1 MQTLALGSGVG
12 GFLPGV
18 FSDLQPHQSEPS
30 FAPATDGDILSGPLP
45 EVSAVGGLCG
55 PPYLPFP
62 SQPWPV
68 QRSRMVRGSKQAAW
82 GRVPVRG
89 AQPAPSLAPLSLPY
103 LAPCIRG
110 GLGEEGSG
118 K

>member
-82 GRVPVRG
+82 GEGAGEGGTAGPLPSPAFPPLPGSLHPRG
-89 AQPAPSLAPLSLPY
+89 AGR
-103 LAPCIRG
+103 RG
-110 GLGEEGSG
+110 VR
-118 K
+118 